1 VNEKDLQKN
10 SDANNQKIEQKMNV
24 LKSPIDSQKSKQT
37 TKKSS

>member
-1 VNEKDLQKN
+1 MNEKDLQKN

-37 TKKSS
+37 SKKSS